1 MHLANNEHKFY
12 FKEKG
17 VISNQWFEGD
27 FSVKCVLTI
36 EEQVRVGVLVDRYN
50 GGSRTLDPNRALMN
64 RSIAEMEVRIIYD
77 NDNKPL
83 CPTWWSENGFGRTLI
98 DSNILYSVFSKAME
112 GEKKWMKDLEKEADK
127 SEKEV
132 DKSEKIRAKRKEK
145 EKESN

>member
-17 VISNQWFEGD
+17 EVSNQWFEGD

-50 GGSRTLDPNRALMN
+50 GGSRTLEPNRSLMN
-64 RSIAEMEVRIIYD
+64 RAIAEMEVRIA
-77 NDNKPL
+77 NNEKGKPL
-83 CPTWWSENGFGRTLI
+83 CPSWWAENDFGRTLY
-98 DSNILYSVFSKAME
+98 DSNILYSVFSKALE
-112 GEKKWMKDLEKEADK
+112 AEKKWADSLEKEADK

-132 DKSEKIRAKRKEK
+132 EKSKKIRAKRKEK
-145 EKESN
+145 ESN